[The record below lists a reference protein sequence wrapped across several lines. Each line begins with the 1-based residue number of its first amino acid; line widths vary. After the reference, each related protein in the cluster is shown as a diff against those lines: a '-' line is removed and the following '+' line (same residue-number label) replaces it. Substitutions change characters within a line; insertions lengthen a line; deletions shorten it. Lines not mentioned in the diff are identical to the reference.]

1 MTLTPTLKFII
12 IVFASSVVVISWI
25 WTGIKVD
32 ALALGMDAHLY
43 NIGLVVIG
51 SLNTA
56 ALGLLTY
63 LGLKSPVEG
72 EKVVKDPNA

>member
-1 MTLTPTLKFII
+1 MTLTPGLKFAII
-12 IVFASSVVVISWI
+12 TFASMVVVSGWI
-25 WTGIKVD
+25 LTGIKVD
-32 ALALGMDAHLY
+32 ALALGLNEHAY
-43 NIGLVVIG
+43 NIAVVVIG

-72 EKVVKDPNA
+72 EKVVKDPNG

>member
-1 MTLTPTLKFII
+1 MTLTPTLKFVII
-12 IVFASSVVVISWI
+12 AFASSIVVVGWI
-25 WTGIKVD
+25 WVGIKVD
-32 ALALGMDAHLY
+32 ALALGLDEHVY

-63 LGLKSPVEG
+63 LGLKSPVQG
-72 EKVVKDPNA
+72 EEVVKTDE